1 MSGFEV
7 LARLVPN
14 ASQPL
19 VPVVILTA
27 IETLALLKVG
37 MLNGAYLALQN
48 GLTNGADR
56 NIAVLRA
63 MASIPVDR
71 KKAAA

>member
-1 MSGFEV
+1 MSRFEV

-27 IETLALLKVG
+27 IETLAL
-37 MLNGAYLALQN
+37 
-48 GLTNGADR
+48 
-56 NIAVLRA
+56 
-63 MASIPVDR
+63 PC
-71 KKAAA
+71 